1 MTMQHEAFETMESQG
16 HPGVRQLSVFVE
28 NRCGQ
33 LLRLTQVMEQRDIRI
48 LSLSVLDSVECAVVR
63 LLTDDPDE
71 AILALRREG
80 FALSTTEVV
89 VVKIPE
95 GRNGLLRVWTALLR
109 GEVNVAYAY
118 PLLSRKHGPTMAIN
132 VDFIDVATETLLA
145 QGFEVLGE
153 GDLRNSQ

>member
-1 MTMQHEAFETMESQG
+1 MTMQHEAFETMESRG

-33 LLRLTQVMEQRDIRI
+33 LLKLTQVMEQRDIRI

-63 LLTDDPDE
+63 MLTDDPDE
-71 AILALRREG
+71 AIAALRREG

-89 VVKIPE
+89 VVKIPQ

-132 VDFIDVATETLLA
+132 VDSIDVATETLMG
-145 QGFEVLGE
+145 QRFEVLGE
-153 GDLRNSQ
+153 GDLKNGY